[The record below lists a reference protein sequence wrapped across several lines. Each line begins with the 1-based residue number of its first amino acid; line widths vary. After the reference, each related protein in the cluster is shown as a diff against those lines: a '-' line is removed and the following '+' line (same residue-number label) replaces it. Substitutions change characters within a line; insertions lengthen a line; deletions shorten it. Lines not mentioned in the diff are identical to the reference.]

1 MGRFSTRT
9 ISRYMVM
16 LNFACVFYGDTY
28 SKPPTDPWSYV
39 RNLYNMVERNLTIPY
54 RFICFTDNIIIHK
67 RKEFKGKDIE
77 FRQFKRH
84 DFEGWFNKLQLF
96 SPQSELD
103 GDTLYMDLDVVI
115 MKNIDDMATIGE
127 SKNFVGMNDFNPSSG
142 LFNSSIMRFNNKYH
156 NIIWNEYMKRRGD
169 FSKCHGDQEIIS
181 QIIKDKEDTLSF
193 PNEWTQSYKWLN
205 RKGERFHIDKMT
217 YEQDPN
223 AKVCVFHGNPNPHES
238 PQEWV
243 KALWK

>member
-1 MGRFSTRT
+1 MH
-9 ISRYMVM
+9 
-16 LNFACVFYGDTY
+16 NFACVFYGDKY
-28 SKPPTDPWSYV
+28 KVDYV
-39 RNLYNMVERNLTIPY
+39 KKLYNMVQRNTKVPHN
-54 RFICFTDNIIIHK
+54 FICFTDSTSIQRQLK
-67 RKEFKGKDIE
+67 TFSIE
-77 FRQFKRH
+77 FRQFKRF
-84 DFEGWFNKLQLF
+84 DFDGWFNKLQLF
-96 SPQSELD
+96 SPDSNLE
-103 GDTLYMDLDVVI
+103 GNTLYMDLDVVI

-181 QIIKDKEDTLSF
+181 QIIKDKEHTISF
-193 PNEWTQSYKWLN
+193 PDSWTQSYKWLN
-205 RKGERFHIDKMT
+205 RKGERYHIDKMT

-223 AKVCVFHGNPNPHES
+223 AKVCVFHGNPNPDES

-243 KALWK
+243 KKLWK

>member
-1 MGRFSTRT
+1 
-9 ISRYMVM
+9 M
-16 LNFACVFYGDTY
+16 LNFACVFYGDKY
-28 SKPPTDPWSYV
+28 SKPATAPWSYIQ
-39 RNLYNMVERNLTIPY
+39 NLYNMVERNLSIPH
-54 RFICFTDNIIIHK
+54 RFVCFTDNTIIHK
-67 RKEFKGKDIE
+67 RKEFQNTNIE
-77 FRQFKRH
+77 FRKFKRH

-96 SPQSELD
+96 SPQSELE

-115 MKNIDDMATIGE
+115 MKNIDEMAIIGE

-156 NIIWNEYMKRRGD
+156 SIIWEEYIKRRSD
-169 FSKCHGDQEIIS
+169 FTKCHGDQEIIS

-193 PNEWTQSYKWLN
+193 PDSWTQSYKWLN
-205 RKGERFHIDKMT
+205 RKGKRYHIDKMT

-238 PQEWV
+238 TQEWV
-243 KALWK
+243 KELWK

>member
-16 LNFACVFYGDTY
+16 LNFACVFYGDKY